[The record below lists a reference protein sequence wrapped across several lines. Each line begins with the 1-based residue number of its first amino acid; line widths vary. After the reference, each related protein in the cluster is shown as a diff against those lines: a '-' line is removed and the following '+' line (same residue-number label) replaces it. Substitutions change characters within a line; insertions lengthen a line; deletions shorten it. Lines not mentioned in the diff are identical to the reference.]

1 MNEFTLPVW
10 VVAAAKSA
18 TRILIGN
25 KFNDTE
31 IIDLPNEKKSIKV
44 PVCSAALL
52 DNGERSLAISHCQSG
67 LTLDITRGVE
77 VWAYIQFNKAINN
90 ESFQSETIVENGFP
104 NWLDF
109 HGGYGVG
116 KYESSGYPCI
126 SKFARDLL
134 CINLYPLLPKGSSI
148 RVEIVL
154 PEGKDRALRT
164 SNEAFG
170 VVEGLS
176 LIGTQAEVQ
185 ISASPDQLKSC
196 RRTLQKI
203 CAKSTFDGCL
213 TFVIGENGMDL
224 ALKFG
229 LPANQIIKTGNWLGP
244 LLVAAAENG
253 VKKLLLFGYHGKLV
267 KLSGGIFHTH
277 HHLADGRLE
286 ILTSLA
292 VREGISFD
300 LIQLISKS
308 TSVENAL
315 LTLEAR
321 NPEAVSLIWGRMA
334 KEIEIKSRN
343 YVNRY
348 LSSSMEIGSV
358 LFDRKRQ
365 IRWAGFDGVQQIN
378 SLGLI
383 LK

>member
-18 TRILIGN
+18 TNILIGN
-25 KFNDTE
+25 KYKDTE
-31 IIDLPNEKKSIKV
+31 IINLPNKEESIRV
-44 PVCSAALL
+44 PISSSALL
-52 DNGERSLAISHCQSG
+52 ENGQKSLAVSHCQSG
-67 LTLDITRGVE
+67 LSLDVTRGLE
-77 VWAYIQFNKAINN
+77 IWAYIQLTK
-90 ESFQSETIVENGFP
+90 STSHSGKIVENGFP
-104 NWLDF
+104 DWLDF
-109 HGGYGVG
+109 HAGYGVG
-116 KYESSGYPCI
+116 KFESSGQPCI
-126 SKFARDLL
+126 SQFARDLL
-134 CINLYPLLPKGSSI
+134 CINLYPLLPKDCSI
-148 RVEIVL
+148 KLEIVL
-154 PEGKDRALRT
+154 PEGKARALKT
-164 SNEAFG
+164 SNKAFG
-170 VVEGLS
+170 VVDGLS

-185 ISASPDQLKSC
+185 ISASPEQLKNC
-196 RRTLQKI
+196 IEILQQK
-203 CAKSTFDGCL
+203 CSESTFDGWL

-224 ALKFG
+224 ALRFG
-229 LPANQIIKTGNWLGP
+229 LPAKQIIKTGNWLGP

-253 VKKLLLFGYHGKLV
+253 VKKLLLFGYHGKLI

-300 LIQLISKS
+300 LIQLISKA

-315 LTLEAR
+315 LALESKKKEDVA
-321 NPEAVSLIWGRMA
+321 LIWGRMA
-334 KEIEIKSRN
+334 KEIEIQSLS

-358 LFDRKRQ
+358 LFDRQRQ
-365 IRWAGFDGVQQIN
+365 IRWAGFKGLKQIN

>member
-1 MNEFTLPVW
+1 MNEFTLPIW

-25 KFNDTE
+25 KFRDAE
-31 IIDLPNEKKSIKV
+31 IIDLPNEKESIKV
-44 PVCSAALL
+44 PICSSALL
-52 DNGERSLAISHCQSG
+52 DNGQRSLAVSHCHSG
-67 LTLDITRGVE
+67 LLLDITRGAE
-77 VWAYIQFNKAINN
+77 VWAYIQFSKA
-90 ESFQSETIVENGFP
+90 SFPSGKIVENGFP
-104 NWLDF
+104 YWLDF
-109 HGGYGVG
+109 HAGYGVG
-116 KYESSGYPCI
+116 KYESSGQPCI

-134 CINLYPLLPKGSSI
+134 CINLYPLLPKDSSI
-148 RVEIVL
+148 KVEIVL

-164 SNEAFG
+164 SNQAFG
-170 VVEGLS
+170 VVDGLS
-176 LIGTQAEVQ
+176 IIGTQAEVQ
-185 ISASPDQLKSC
+185 ISASPDQLKNC
-196 RRTLQKI
+196 KEILQNI
-203 CAKSTFDGCL
+203 CSKSTFDGCL

-224 ALKFG
+224 AFKYG

-253 VKKLLLFGYHGKLV
+253 VKKLLLFGYHGKLI

-277 HHLADGRLE
+277 HHLADGRIE

-315 LTLEAR
+315 LSLEAR
-321 NPEAVSLIWGRMA
+321 NPQSVPLIWGRMA

-343 YVNRY
+343 YINRY
-348 LSSSMEIGSV
+348 VSSSMEIGAV

-365 IRWAGFDGVQQIN
+365 IRWAGFDGVKQIN

>member
-1 MNEFTLPVW
+1 M
-10 VVAAAKSA
+10 VAAAKSA
-18 TRILIGN
+18 TNILIGK
-25 KFNDTE
+25 KFKDTE
-31 IIDLPNEKKSIKV
+31 IIDLPNEKKSINV
-44 PVCSAALL
+44 PVCSSSLL
-52 DNGERSLAISHCQSG
+52 DNGKRSLAVSHCQSG
-67 LTLDITRGVE
+67 LPLDITRGLE
-77 VWAYIQFNKAINN
+77 IWAYIQFSK
-90 ESFQSETIVENGFP
+90 SSSQSEKSVENGFP
-104 NWLDF
+104 SWLDF
-109 HGGYGVG
+109 HAGYGVG
-116 KYESSGYPCI
+116 KYESSDQPCI

-148 RVEIVL
+148 KVEIVL

-170 VVEGLS
+170 VVDGLS
-176 LIGTQAEVQ
+176 LIGTQADVQ
-185 ISASPDQLKSC
+185 ISASPDQLKNC
-196 RRTLQKI
+196 KETLQNI
-203 CAKSTFDGCL
+203 CVKPTFDGCL
-213 TFVIGENGMDL
+213 TFVIGENGRDL

-229 LPANQIIKTGNWLGP
+229 LPAHQIIKTGNWLGP
-244 LLVAAAENG
+244 LLVAAAENN

-277 HHLADGRLE
+277 HHLADGRIE
-286 ILTSLA
+286 ILTTLA
-292 VREGISFD
+292 VREDIPFE
-300 LIQLISKS
+300 LIQLISQS

-365 IRWAGFDGVQQIN
+365 IRWAGFDGVKRIN
-378 SLGLI
+378 ALGLI
-383 LK
+383 LT

>member
-18 TRILIGN
+18 THVLIGN
-25 KFNDTE
+25 KFKDTE
-31 IIDLPNEKKSIKV
+31 RIYIPNKEEPITV
-44 PVCSAALL
+44 PISSSALL
-52 DNGERSLAISHCQSG
+52 DNGEKSLAITHCQSG
-67 LTLDITRGVE
+67 LSLDVTRGLE
-77 VWAYIQFNKAINN
+77 IWAYIQLNKVT
-90 ESFQSETIVENGFP
+90 SHSGTIVENSFP
-104 NWLDF
+104 DWLDF
-109 HGGYGVG
+109 HAGYGVG
-116 KYESSGYPCI
+116 KFESSGQPCI

-134 CINLYPLLPKGSSI
+134 CINLYPLLPKGYSI
-148 RVEIVL
+148 QLEIVL
-154 PEGKDRALRT
+154 PEGKSRALKT
-164 SNEAFG
+164 SNKAFG
-170 VVEGLS
+170 VVDGLS

-185 ISASPDQLKSC
+185 ISASPEQLENCKKLLDQKCSE
-196 RRTLQKI
+196 
-203 CAKSTFDGCL
+203 STFDGRL

-224 ALKFG
+224 ALNFG
-229 LPANQIIKTGNWLGP
+229 LPAKQNITTGNWLGP

-253 VKKLLLFGYHGKLV
+253 VKQLLLFGYHGKLV

-292 VREGISFD
+292 VKEGVSFD
-300 LIQLISKS
+300 LIKLISHAS
-308 TSVENAL
+308 SVEEAL
-315 LTLEAR
+315 LTLEQIS
-321 NPEAVSLIWGRMA
+321 PEAVSLIWERMA
-334 KEIEIKSRN
+334 REIEIKSRS

-358 LFDRKRQ
+358 LFDRQRQ
-365 IRWAGFDGVQQIN
+365 IRWAGFDGVKQIN

>member
-1 MNEFTLPVW
+1 M
-10 VVAAAKSA
+10 VAAAKSA
-18 TRILIGN
+18 TNILIGN
-25 KFNDTE
+25 KFKDTE
-31 IIDLPNEKKSIKV
+31 RIDLPNNQKPITV
-44 PVCSAALL
+44 PITSSAVL
-52 DNGERSLAISHCQSG
+52 DNGAYSLAITHCESG
-67 LTLDITRGVE
+67 LSLDVTRGLE
-77 VWAYIQFNKAINN
+77 IWAYIQFNKGISNSRQINK
-90 ESFQSETIVENGFP
+90 NGFP
-104 NWLDF
+104 AWLDF
-109 HGGYGVG
+109 HAGYGVG
-116 KYESSGYPCI
+116 KYESSGEPCI

-134 CINLYPLLPKGSSI
+134 CINLYPLLPKGCSI
-148 RVEIVL
+148 KVEIIF
-154 PEGKDRALRT
+154 PEGKVRALKT
-164 SNEAFG
+164 SNKAFG
-170 VVEGLS
+170 VVDGLS

-185 ISASPDQLKSC
+185 ISASPEQLKNC
-196 RRTLQKI
+196 KEILEQK
-203 CAKSTFDGCL
+203 CSALNFAGCL

-253 VKKLLLFGYHGKLV
+253 VQKLLLFGYHGKLV

-292 VREGISFD
+292 VRESISFD
-300 LIQLISKS
+300 LIQLITNS

-315 LTLEAR
+315 IALESK
-321 NPEAVSLIWGRMA
+321 NPEDVALIWGRMA
-334 KEIEIKSRN
+334 NEIEINSKS

-348 LSSSMEIGSV
+348 FSSSMEIGSV

-365 IRWAGFDGVQQIN
+365 IRWAGLQGLKQIN

>member
-1 MNEFTLPVW
+1 VW

-18 TRILIGN
+18 TNILIGN
-25 KFNDTE
+25 KFKDTE
-31 IIDLPNEKKSIKV
+31 IIDLPNQKESIRV
-44 PVCSAALL
+44 PVCSSALL
-52 DNGERSLAISHCQSG
+52 DNGARSLAISHCQSG
-67 LTLDITRGVE
+67 LPLDITRGVE
-77 VWAYIQFNKAINN
+77 IWAYTQLS
-90 ESFQSETIVENGFP
+90 ESSFQSGNIVANGFP
-104 NWLDF
+104 NWIDF
-109 HGGYGVG
+109 HAGYGVG
-116 KYESSGYPCI
+116 IYESTGQPCI

-134 CINLYPLLPKGSSI
+134 CINLYPLLPQGCVIK
-148 RVEIVL
+148 VEIVL
-154 PEGKDRALRT
+154 PDGKDRALKT

-170 VVEGLS
+170 VVDGLS

-185 ISASPDQLKSC
+185 TSASPDQLKNCKEILKNKCS
-196 RRTLQKI
+196 
-203 CAKSTFDGCL
+203 KSTFDGFL

-244 LLVAAAENG
+244 LLVAAAEND

-286 ILTSLA
+286 ILISLA
-292 VREGISFD
+292 VREGISFE

-315 LTLEAR
+315 LTLEAS

-334 KEIEIKSRN
+334 KEIEIKSHS

-348 LSSSMEIGSV
+348 LSSSMQIGSV

-365 IRWAGFDGVQQIN
+365 IRWAGFDGVKQIN

>member
-18 TRILIGN
+18 TNILIGN
-25 KFNDTE
+25 KYKDTE
-31 IIDLPNEKKSIKV
+31 IINLPNKAESVRV
-44 PVCSAALL
+44 PISSSALL
-52 DNGERSLAISHCQSG
+52 DNGQKSLAVSHCQSG
-67 LTLDITRGVE
+67 LSLDVTRGLE
-77 VWAYIQFNKAINN
+77 IWAYIQLTK
-90 ESFQSETIVENGFP
+90 STSHSGKIVENGFP
-104 NWLDF
+104 DWLDF
-109 HGGYGVG
+109 HAGYGVG
-116 KYESSGYPCI
+116 KFESSGQPCI
-126 SKFARDLL
+126 SQFARDLL
-134 CINLYPLLPKGSSI
+134 CINLYPLLPKDCSI
-148 RVEIVL
+148 KLEIVL
-154 PEGKDRALRT
+154 PEGKARALKT
-164 SNEAFG
+164 SNKAFG
-170 VVEGLS
+170 VVDGLS

-185 ISASPDQLKSC
+185 ISASPEQLKNC
-196 RRTLQKI
+196 LEILQQK
-203 CAKSTFDGCL
+203 CSESTFDGCL

-224 ALKFG
+224 ALRFG
-229 LPANQIIKTGNWLGP
+229 LPAKQIIKTGNWLGP

-253 VKKLLLFGYHGKLV
+253 VKKLLLFGYHGKLI

-300 LIQLISKS
+300 LIQLISKA

-315 LTLEAR
+315 LALESKKKEDVA
-321 NPEAVSLIWGRMA
+321 LIWGRMA
-334 KEIEIKSRN
+334 KEIEIQSLS

-358 LFDRKRQ
+358 LFDRQRQ
-365 IRWAGFDGVQQIN
+365 IRWAGFKGLKQIN

>member
-18 TRILIGN
+18 TNILIGN
-25 KFNDTE
+25 KFKDTE
-31 IIDLPNEKKSIKV
+31 IIDLTNQKESIQV
-44 PVCSAALL
+44 PVCSSALL
-52 DNGERSLAISHCQSG
+52 DNGKRALAVSHCQSG
-67 LTLDITRGVE
+67 LSLDITRGIE
-77 VWAYIQFNKAINN
+77 IWAYVQFSK
-90 ESFQSETIVENGFP
+90 SSLQTKKIVENGFP

-109 HGGYGVG
+109 KAGYGVG
-116 KYESSGYPCI
+116 KFKSSGQPCI
-126 SKFARDLL
+126 SRFARDLL
-134 CINLYPLLPKGSSI
+134 CTNLYPLIPKGSSI
-148 RVEIVL
+148 KVEIVL
-154 PEGKDRALRT
+154 PDGKDRALKT

-170 VVEGLS
+170 VVDGLS

-185 ISASPDQLKSC
+185 ISASPNQLKNC
-196 RRTLQKI
+196 KENLQDI
-203 CAKSTFDGCL
+203 CSKSTFDGFL

-229 LPANQIIKTGNWLGP
+229 LPANQIIKTGNWIGP

-277 HHLADGRLE
+277 HHLADGRIE

-292 VREGISFD
+292 VKEGISFE

-315 LTLEAR
+315 LTLEAHK
-321 NPEAVSLIWGRMA
+321 PEAVSLIWGRMA
-334 KEIEIKSRN
+334 KEIEIKSCS

-358 LFDRKRQ
+358 LFDRKRH
-365 IRWAGFDGVQQIN
+365 IRWAGFDGVNQIN

>member
-1 MNEFTLPVW
+1 M
-10 VVAAAKSA
+10 VAAAKSA
-18 TRILIGN
+18 TNILIGN
-25 KFNDTE
+25 KFKE
-31 IIDLPNEKKSIKV
+31 IETIDLPNKEESITV
-44 PVCSAALL
+44 PISSSALL
-52 DNGERSLAISHCQSG
+52 NNGEKSLAISHCQSG
-67 LTLDITRGVE
+67 LSLDITRDLE
-77 VWAYIQFNKAINN
+77 IWAYIQFNKANLA
-90 ESFQSETIVENGFP
+90 SGTRLENGFP
-104 NWLDF
+104 YWLDF
-109 HGGYGVG
+109 HAGYGVG
-116 KYESSGYPCI
+116 KFESSGQPCI

-134 CINLYPLLPKGSSI
+134 CINLYPLLPTGCSI
-148 RVEIVL
+148 KVEIVL
-154 PEGKDRALRT
+154 PEGKERALKT
-164 SNEAFG
+164 SNKAFG
-170 VVEGLS
+170 VVDGLS
-176 LIGTQAEVQ
+176 LIGTQAEIQV
-185 ISASPDQLKSC
+185 SASPQQLTNCKE
-196 RRTLQKI
+196 TLQHK
-203 CAKSTFDGCL
+203 CSESTFDGCL

-244 LLVAAAENG
+244 LIVAAAENG
-253 VKKLLLFGYHGKLV
+253 VKKLLLFGYHGKLI

-277 HHLADGRLE
+277 HHLADGRVE

-315 LTLEAR
+315 LALESNNSKEIA
-321 NPEAVSLIWGRMA
+321 LIWGRMA
-334 KEIEIKSRN
+334 KEIELKSRS

-348 LSSSMEIGSV
+348 LSSSMEIGSI

-365 IRWAGFDGVQQIN
+365 IRWAGFQGLRQIN

>member
-18 TRILIGN
+18 TNILIGN
-25 KFNDTE
+25 KYKDTE
-31 IIDLPNEKKSIKV
+31 IINLPNKEESIRV
-44 PVCSAALL
+44 PISSSALL
-52 DNGERSLAISHCQSG
+52 ENGQKSLAVSHCQSG
-67 LTLDITRGVE
+67 LSLDVTRGLE
-77 VWAYIQFNKAINN
+77 IWAYIQFTK
-90 ESFQSETIVENGFP
+90 STSHSGKIVENGFP
-104 NWLDF
+104 DWLDF
-109 HGGYGVG
+109 HAGYGVG
-116 KYESSGYPCI
+116 KFESSGLPCI
-126 SKFARDLL
+126 SQFARDLL
-134 CINLYPLLPKGSSI
+134 CINLYPLLPKDCSI
-148 RVEIVL
+148 KLEIVL
-154 PEGKDRALRT
+154 PEGKARALKT
-164 SNEAFG
+164 SNKAFG
-170 VVEGLS
+170 VVDGLS

-185 ISASPDQLKSC
+185 ISASPEQLKNC
-196 RRTLQKI
+196 LEILQQK
-203 CAKSTFDGCL
+203 CFESTFDGCL

-224 ALKFG
+224 ALRFG
-229 LPANQIIKTGNWLGP
+229 LPAKQIIKTGNWLGP

-253 VKKLLLFGYHGKLV
+253 VKKLLLFGYHGKLI

-300 LIQLISKS
+300 LIQLISQA

-315 LTLEAR
+315 LVLESKKKEDVA
-321 NPEAVSLIWGRMA
+321 LIWGRMA
-334 KEIEIKSRN
+334 KEIELQSLR

-358 LFDRKRQ
+358 LFDRQRQ
-365 IRWAGFDGVQQIN
+365 IRWAGSHGLKQIN

>member
-1 MNEFTLPVW
+1 LNEFTLPVW

-18 TRILIGN
+18 TRTLMSNQFRDI
-25 KFNDTE
+25 E
-31 IIDLPNEKKSIKV
+31 SIDLPNKEDSITV
-44 PVCSAALL
+44 PICSSSLL
-52 DNGERSLAISHCQSG
+52 DNGERSLAITHCQSG
-67 LTLDITRGVE
+67 LAIDVTRGLE
-77 VWAYIQFNKAINN
+77 IWAYVKLTKR
-90 ESFQSETIVENGFP
+90 SFQSDKIVENGFP
-104 NWLDF
+104 NWLEF
-109 HGGYGVG
+109 HAGYGVG
-116 KYESSGYPCI
+116 KFESSGQPCI
-126 SKFARDLL
+126 SNFARDLL
-134 CINLYPLLPKGSSI
+134 CINLYPLLPKGFSI
-148 RVEIVL
+148 QVEIVF
-154 PEGKDRALRT
+154 PEGKNRALKT

-170 VVEGLS
+170 VVDGLS

-185 ISASPDQLKSC
+185 ISSSPEQLKNCKEILKDKCS
-196 RRTLQKI
+196 
-203 CAKSTFDGCL
+203 KSTFDGFL

-229 LPANQIIKTGNWLGP
+229 IPANQIIKTGNWLGP
-244 LLVAAAENG
+244 LLVSAAENG
-253 VKKLLLFGYHGKLV
+253 VMKLLLFGYHGKLV
-267 KLSGGIFHTH
+267 KLSGGVFHTH

-292 VREGISFD
+292 VRERISFD
-300 LIQLISKS
+300 LIELISKS

-315 LTLEAR
+315 LSLESKD
-321 NPEAVSLIWGRMA
+321 PEQVALIWDRMA
-334 KEIEIKSRN
+334 KEIEIKSQS

-365 IRWAGFDGVQQIN
+365 VRWAGFHGLKLIN